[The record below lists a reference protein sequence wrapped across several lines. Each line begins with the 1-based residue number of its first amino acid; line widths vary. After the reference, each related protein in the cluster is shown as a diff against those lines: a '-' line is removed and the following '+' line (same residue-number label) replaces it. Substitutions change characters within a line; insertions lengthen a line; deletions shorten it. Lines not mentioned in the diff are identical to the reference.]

1 MNLQF
6 KDATAQNIDGKLVY
20 DLTIQDLDGEIAEGR
35 ELPFSY
41 IFGQEPTSFL
51 ESYINDHIEELK
63 AIVIDESFESELP
76 GNMPVKKEEVEEV
89 DEFTKFFD
97 KAQEKIQEINK
108 RKIDTLEIGVEYK
121 NDMFSSSHESF
132 SFIRNVI
139 SYYDSLITKNEI
151 TKESVRQKIIS
162 STNTVHIFNYD
173 QLLELQSLM
182 FEKLNNIYLTT
193 NYLKTVS
200 LNKCETSDDIDCI
213 IVDFEQPF
221 ENELEVDETVETKVD
236 ETK

>member
-1 MNLQF
+1 MKLQF
-6 KDATAQNIDGKLVY
+6 KDVAGKYIDGKLVY

-41 IFGQEPTSFL
+41 VFGQEPTSVL

-63 AIVIDESFESELP
+63 AIEIPDSFESNLDP
-76 GNMPVKKEEVEEV
+76 GCCDSDSEDDI

-97 KAQEKIQEINK
+97 TAQEKIQEINK
-108 RKIDTLEIGVEYK
+108 EKNNTLEGSVEFK
-121 NDMFSSSHESF
+121 NDVFSSSHESF
-132 SFIRNVI
+132 GFITSAI
-139 SYYDSLITKNEI
+139 SYYDSLIRRNKI

-182 FEKLNNIYLTT
+182 FEKLNKVYLSA
-193 NYLKTVS
+193 NYLKTIA
-200 LNKCETSDDIDCI
+200 LNNCETSDDVNCLS
-213 IVDFEQPF
+213 VDLNQTY
-221 ENELEVDETVETKVD
+221 ENETEVDETK
-236 ETK
+236 

>member
-6 KDATAQNIDGKLVY
+6 LNCICKKQNGRIIY
-20 DLTIQDLDGEIAEGR
+20 DVSIQDLDGELLDGKTV
-35 ELPFSY
+35 PFSY
-41 IFGQEPTSFL
+41 IFGQEP
-51 ESYINDHIEELK
+51 ESVIGEYIYSH
-63 AIVIDESFESELP
+63 IDEIKSLTIPDSYSTELP
-76 GNMPVKKEEVEEV
+76 DNRPYTADDEV

-108 RKIDTLEIGVEYK
+108 EKNQKLEDNLEYK
-121 NDMFSSSHESF
+121 NDVFSCSHESLG
-132 SFIRNVI
+132 FITSAI
-139 SYYDSLITKNEI
+139 SYYDSLIKRNEI

-182 FEKLNNIYLTT
+182 FKRLNNIYLSA

-200 LNKCETSDDIDCI
+200 LNNCETPDDIDDITIDVC
-213 IVDFEQPF
+213 QNY
-221 ENELEVDETVETKVD
+221 ENTTEVDETK
-236 ETK
+236 

>member
-1 MNLQF
+1 MKLQF
-6 KDATAQNIDGKLVY
+6 KDVVKKNIDGKQVY

-63 AIVIDESFESELP
+63 AIEIPDSFESNLDP
-76 GNMPVKKEEVEEV
+76 ASCGSDDI

-97 KAQEKIQEINK
+97 TAQEKIQEIN
-108 RKIDTLEIGVEYK
+108 REKIIMLDESIEYK
-121 NDMFSSSHESF
+121 NDVFSSSHESF
-132 SFIRNVI
+132 GFITSAI
-139 SYYDSLITKNEI
+139 SYYDSHIKRNEI

-182 FEKLNNIYLTT
+182 FEKLNKVYLSA
-193 NYLKTVS
+193 NYLKTVA
-200 LNKCETSDDIDCI
+200 LNNCETSNDADCLSIDLN
-213 IVDFEQPF
+213 QTY
-221 ENELEVDETVETKVD
+221 ENETEVDETK
-236 ETK
+236 

>member
-1 MNLQF
+1 MKLQF
-6 KDATAQNIDGKLVY
+6 KDVAGKYIDGKLVY

-41 IFGQEPTSFL
+41 VFGQEPTSVL

-63 AIVIDESFESELP
+63 AIEIPDSFESNLDP
-76 GNMPVKKEEVEEV
+76 GCCDSDSEDDI

-97 KAQEKIQEINK
+97 TAQEKIQEINK
-108 RKIDTLEIGVEYK
+108 EKNNTLEESVEFK
-121 NDMFSSSHESF
+121 NDVFSSSHESF
-132 SFIRNVI
+132 GFITSAI
-139 SYYDSLITKNEI
+139 SYYDSLIRRNKI

-182 FEKLNNIYLTT
+182 FEKLNKVYLSA
-193 NYLKTVS
+193 NYLKTIA
-200 LNKCETSDDIDCI
+200 LNNCETSDDVNCLS
-213 IVDFEQPF
+213 VDLNQTY
-221 ENELEVDETVETKVD
+221 ENETEVDETK
-236 ETK
+236 

>member
-6 KDATAQNIDGKLVY
+6 KNATAKTIDDKLIY
-20 DLTIQDLDGEIAEGR
+20 DLTIQDLDCEIADGQ

-41 IFGQEPTSFL
+41 VFGQEPTSVL

-63 AIVIDESFESELP
+63 AIVIPDTFESEL
-76 GNMPVKKEEVEEV
+76 NCIKNDEL
-89 DEFTKFFD
+89 DEFTKFFE

-132 SFIRNVI
+132 SFITNAI
-139 SYYDSLITKNEI
+139 SYYDSLIKRNEI

-173 QLLELQSLM
+173 QLLELQLLM
-182 FEKLNNIYLTT
+182 FEKLNNIYLTA

-200 LNKCETSDDIDCI
+200 LNDCETPDDIDCV
-213 IVDFEQPF
+213 IVDFEQSF
-221 ENELEVDETVETKVD
+221 ENETEIDETE
-236 ETK
+236 